1 MPENANNR
9 PHHIDKFECA
19 SRPKIAFWQYN
30 ENFSSRLLKEFRQ
43 VELWR
48 EQMSLLT
55 GQQRGIADL
64 KLCGTMVVDLLFQL
78 CSEA

>member
-1 MPENANNR
+1 
-9 PHHIDKFECA
+9 
-19 SRPKIAFWQYN
+19 
-30 ENFSSRLLKEFRQ
+30 

-55 GQQRGIADL
+55 GQQLGIADL

>member
-9 PHHIDKFECA
+9 SHHIDKYECA
-19 SRPKIAFWQYN
+19 SRAKIAFWQYN
-30 ENFSSRLLKEFRQ
+30 ENFSSRLLKEVRQ

-55 GQQRGIADL
+55 GQQLGIADL
-64 KLCGTMVVDLLFQL
+64 KLYGTMVVDLLFRL
-78 CSEA
+78 CFEA